1 MAFRAPDRLGG
12 IFRASLDPRREVP
25 VRRSTLVL
33 AVSTLALSLPQG
45 AGSAQQRAVTLAEAL
60 ELAEKAAPRVVQA
73 AGNAGAAGWSV
84 RAAWGEYLPRLTGG
98 STYGTSFSAGPSRTD
113 PITGQVLSGN
123 VSSSSLSLG
132 ASASLE
138 IFTGFRRGADL
149 RAAHAGVLNA
159 DAALAYEKSQSALNT
174 TGQFLLALQGADLVR
189 VRQDQ
194 IRRAEEK
201 LAIAN
206 AKLVTRAATIADSL
220 QAVVDLTRARTQLL
234 AEERNLTE
242 AEASL
247 ARLVGVDGRVSAV
260 SDSSLFR
267 TVAIADTAALL
278 AEAMDRSPF
287 VVQAESQAQSARAQ
301 LAMLRATYFPNV
313 VLTGS
318 TSFNGSSGN
327 DYQLFNNRSLS
338 LGLQWQL
345 FNGFGRERDMSE
357 RRAALDYSVAAA
369 ADARRQIGANL
380 TTQLAGLGSAE
391 RRMTLTAQ
399 SLEAARASV
408 RVQTERYRLG
418 SIGIVEL
425 NLAQDALSTAET
437 DAVNARFD
445 YLRARAQIEALLGRG
460 L

>member
-1 MAFRAPDRLGG
+1 M
-12 IFRASLDPRREVP
+12 
-25 VRRSTLVL
+25 RRSTLVL
-33 AVSTLALSLPQG
+33 ASSTFALA
-45 AGSAQQRAVTLAEAL
+45 AGSPCSAAGAQQRTVTLAEAL
-60 ELAEKAAPRVVQA
+60 DLAAKNAPRVVQA
-73 AGNAGAAGWSV
+73 AGNAGAAGWGV
-84 RAAWGEYLPRLTGG
+84 RAAWGEYLPRLTGN
-98 STYGTSFSAGPSRTD
+98 STYGTSFSAGPSRPD

-132 ASASLE
+132 AGASLE
-138 IFTGFRRGADL
+138 VFTGFRRGADL
-149 RAAHAGVLNA
+149 RAAHAGVRNA
-159 DAALAYEKSQSALNT
+159 DATLAFEKSQSALT
-174 TGQFLLALQGADLVR
+174 TTNQFLLALQGNDLVR

-206 AKLVTRAATIADSL
+206 AKLATRAATIADSL

-234 AEERNLTE
+234 SEERNLTE
-242 AEASL
+242 AEANL
-247 ARLVGVDGRVSAV
+247 ARLVGLDGRVSAA

-278 AEAMDRSPF
+278 AEAMDRSPA
-287 VVQAESQAQSARAQ
+287 VVQAESQAQTARAQ
-301 LAMLRATYFPNV
+301 LAMMRATYFPSL
-313 VLTGS
+313 VLSGN
-318 TSFNGSSGN
+318 TSFNGSSAN

-345 FNGFGRERDMSE
+345 FNGFGRERDMSQ
-357 RRAALDYSVAAA
+357 RRASVDFSEAAA
-369 ADARRQIGANL
+369 ADVRRQIGASL
-380 TTQLAGLGSAE
+380 TTQLASLRSAE
-391 RRMTLTAQ
+391 QRMTLTAQ

-425 NLAQDALSTAET
+425 NAAQDALSAAET
-437 DAVNARFD
+437 DAVSARFD
-445 YLRARAQIEALLGRG
+445 YLRARAQIEAILGRS